1 MLPRLTF
8 IRVFPVNLL
17 MGYLLAGYLLVAYL
31 LVGTAL
37 LVVSQFSFADEV
49 YIRDTL
55 YVPLRGGES
64 TKHRIIHRGISSG
77 TPLERLQINEQ
88 TGFTRVRTADG
99 LEGWLQTQYLV
110 DEPIAS
116 TQLDEMKSEMRSLDT
131 QHQQTLLSLKETR
144 EAKET
149 LTREQENLADQNVRL
164 VEDLATITTLSG
176 NVIAI
181 DEQNKQMSEERDV
194 LLQEINDLNEL
205 TAALSDDRAQQWFL
219 RGAGAVLIGLLF
231 GFWLGRRVYHKRYNG
246 GWV

>member
-8 IRVFPVNLL
+8 IRVFPINLL
-17 MGYLLAGYLLVAYL
+17 MGYLLAGYLLV
-31 LVGTAL
+31 GTAL
-37 LVVSQFSFADEV
+37 LAVSQFSFADEV
-49 YIRDTL
+49 YIRDIL

-64 TKHRIIHRGISSG
+64 TKHRIIHRGIRSG

-88 TGFTRVRTADG
+88 TGFTRVRTANG

-116 TQLDEMKSEMRSLDT
+116 TQLDDVKSEMRSLDT
-131 QHQQTLLSLKETR
+131 LHQQTLLSLRAAK

-149 LTREQENLADQNVRL
+149 LTREQQNLADHNARL

-181 DEQNKQMSEERDV
+181 DEQNKQLSEERDV

-205 TAALSDDRAQQWFL
+205 TDALSDDRAQQWFL
-219 RGAGAVLIGLLF
+219 RGAGAVLIGLLL
-231 GFWLGRRVYHKRYNG
+231 GFLLGRRIYHKHYNG
-246 GWV
+246 GWL